1 MTSEKECFS
10 IKDIDAKSVAIMVER
25 CLGHVNAI
33 GETNYDNASLENLKK
48 YFEVLDI
55 LLDDVQL
62 LIPDSKSPAFSVAN
76 IGCAAIGY
84 LAALKDSIAGWLE
97 QRW

>member
-1 MTSEKECFS
+1 MNE
-10 IKDIDAKSVAIMVER
+10 IDTRSVESMVEK
-25 CLGHVNAI
+25 CLGHINAI
-33 GETNYDNASLENLKK
+33 GETNYDEVSSANLKK

-55 LLDDVQL
+55 LLNDIQA
-62 LIPDSKSPAFSVAN
+62 LIPESKSPAFSVAN

-84 LAALKDSIAGWLE
+84 LAALKDSISNWLE